1 MSIFVQ
7 DTVFIKIIHT
17 QQFKPSLLFKL
28 PPILLRAPLLATLTL
43 SAGLH
48 LLPNRDLAHVIMF
61 STFLGFA
68 ILGRKVIDLRTQS
81 LMGSSEWHAHIN
93 EIKTGNILF
102 SPDL

>member
-1 MSIFVQ
+1 
-7 DTVFIKIIHT
+7 
-17 QQFKPSLLFKL
+17 
-28 PPILLRAPLLATLTL
+28 
-43 SAGLH
+43 
-48 LLPNRDLAHVIMF
+48 MF
-61 STFLGFA
+61 GTFLGFA